1 MDIRIRSLALV
12 GALMATP
19 LIAAPPPPPPP
30 APSSNGASASGEASA
45 KTEIQPRGQQ
55 PQDQNAAATAS
66 VEDNVALRGPLHEAF
81 ARPISHDPLHRQAIK
96 KQPPEA
102 IDEFPPEYRPD
113 GDNVIW
119 IPGYWSYEDSEDEFL
134 WISGLWRD
142 VPPGRRWMPGYWS
155 PIDGGHLWTPGEW
168 VGASQKSISYL
179 PEPPRSQERGPS
191 SDAPDNDHFWVPGC
205 WEHRDNDYGWRP
217 GYWSPYQENW
227 VWVPAHYD
235 WTPNGYVYCSGY
247 WDYDID
253 RRGIV
258 YAPHRF
264 NGHPVGR
271 YTPHTVLNIPHLM
284 LHLFVNGQ
292 SGGYHFGDYYGRDN
306 YQPWYSHHSSRRG
319 YDPIYTYNS
328 WRNGDGYQ
336 TRLTGW
342 NTYFTS
348 HQDFRPRRT
357 LSAQQQFLSSNTNRE
372 VAAQVNIAQAVTN
385 TVGSELFGQRIIQVS
400 GSERDSFVRSAG
412 ALQVLAGQRLDVE
425 SRGRGRGS
433 AAVKGQG
440 KAQTES
446 LTLPE
451 LTGAAIRGSESRGPK
466 ATRTP
471 ALPGVKIGEAGKQGK
486 GRSNDAPGKGSVKE
500 AVGGAVKGTPLG
512 KGKNAPKSKGGVL
525 KGVNSAVPGTNV
537 GKKPKAAGKTQPTA
551 EPKPKAKPLPTID
564 PKPQPKADPK
574 PQPTV
579 DPAPKPAIPNVKK
592 PKKDNGGKSGGGK
605 PKGKSGGLVPSVPG
619 L

>member
-1 MDIRIRSLALV
+1 MNIRMESFGLLSLFVVA
-12 GALMATP
+12 P
-19 LIAAPPPPPPP
+19 LIAAPPPPAPP
-30 APSSNGASASGEASA
+30 SGGATTAASTTVKGEARSPDRNPQGSAEASA
-45 KTEIQPRGQQ
+45 DME
-55 PQDQNAAATAS
+55 AS
-66 VEDNVALRGPLHEAF
+66 VALRGPLHEAF
-81 ARPISHDPLHRQAIK
+81 ARPVSHDPLRRQAIK

-119 IPGYWSYEDSEDEFL
+119 IPGYWSFEDSEDDFL

-142 VPPGRRWMPGYWS
+142 VPPGRRWVPGYWS
-155 PIDGGHLWTPGEW
+155 PIDGGHLWSPGEW
-168 VGASQKSISYL
+168 IGATQKSISYL

-191 SDAPDNDHFWVPGC
+191 SHAPDNDHFWVPGC
-205 WEHRDNDYGWRP
+205 WEHRENDYGWRP
-217 GYWSPYQENW
+217 GYWAHHQQNW

-258 YAPHRF
+258 YAPHRYS
-264 NGHPVGR
+264 GRPVGR
-271 YTPHTVLNIPHLM
+271 YTPRTVLDIPQLM

-292 SGGYHFGDYYGRDN
+292 TGGYHFGDYYGRDN

-328 WRNGDGYQ
+328 WRHGDGYQ

-372 VAAQVNIAQAVTN
+372 VAAQINLARAVTN
-385 TVGSELFGQRIIQVS
+385 VVGSELFGQRIVQVS

-412 ALQVLAGQRLDVE
+412 ALQVLAGQLIDVE

-440 KAQTES
+440 KVQTKS
-446 LTLPE
+446 VTLPA
-451 LTGAAIRGSESRGPK
+451 LPDGLIRGNPSRGPK
-466 ATRTP
+466 VPRTP
-471 ALPGVKIGEAGKQGK
+471 ALPGVKLGE
-486 GRSNDAPGKGSVKE
+486 
-500 AVGGAVKGTPLG
+500 
-512 KGKNAPKSKGGVL
+512 
-525 KGVNSAVPGTNV
+525 V
-537 GKKPKAAGKTQPTA
+537 GKR
-551 EPKPKAKPLPTID
+551 
-564 PKPQPKADPK
+564 
-574 PQPTV
+574 
-579 DPAPKPAIPNVKK
+579 
-592 PKKDNGGKSGGGK
+592 GGGTH
-605 PKGKSGGLVPSVPG
+605 SL
-619 L
+619 